1 MKGIKMKYLVKTI
14 LSLLFIAI
22 SASLLMAGELTLK
35 GSTTVLPIAQ
45 KCAEAYMAENP
56 EVKIT
61 LSGGGSGNGIKA
73 IIDGTADIGNS
84 SRFIKGKEIKF
95 AQSRDVYP
103 VPFRIALDCIA
114 PVVHPSNKIS
124 DLTMDQ
130 LKNIYL
136 GNITNW
142 KDVGGKDAKI
152 VVISRDSSSGTFEV
166 WKKIVMHKKRVMP
179 RALTIPSNGAIVQA
193 VSKTPDAIGYIG
205 LGYLTKEIKA
215 VMVNSIKPT
224 ETNTLNGS
232 FPITRPMFMFT
243 NNWPEGETMSFI
255 AFVLSK
261 KGQKLV
267 AKAGSI
273 PIN

>member
-1 MKGIKMKYLVKTI
+1 MKYLMNLI
-14 LSLLFIAI
+14 ICLLLIAFSSPLI
-22 SASLLMAGELTLK
+22 AGELTLK
-35 GSTTVLPIAQ
+35 GSTTVLPLAQ

-56 EVKIT
+56 DVKIT

-84 SRFIKGKEIKF
+84 SRFIKGKEIKL
-95 AQSRDVYP
+95 AQSKEVYP

-124 DLTMDQ
+124 NLTMDQ

-142 KDVGGKDAKI
+142 EDVGGNDAKI

-166 WKKIVMHKKRVMP
+166 WKKLVMHKKRVLP

-205 LGYLTKEIKA
+205 LGYLTKDIKA
-215 VMVNSIKPT
+215 VTVNSIKPT
-224 ETNTLNGS
+224 EKNTLNGS

-267 AKAGSI
+267 AEAGSI
-273 PIN
+273 PIF

>member
-1 MKGIKMKYLVKTI
+1 MKHLIKSIIY
-14 LSLLFIAI
+14 LLFMAI
-22 SASLLMAGELTLK
+22 TASSLIAGELSLK

-56 EVKIT
+56 DVKIT

-84 SRFIKGKEIKF
+84 SRFIKGKEIKL
-95 AQSRDVYP
+95 AQAKDVYP

-114 PVVHPSNKIS
+114 PVIHPSNKVS
-124 DLTMDQ
+124 NLTMDQ

-136 GNITNW
+136 GNINNW
-142 KDVGGKDAKI
+142 KDVGGKEGKI

-166 WKKIVMHKKRVMP
+166 WKKLVMHKKRVIP

-193 VSKTPDAIGYIG
+193 VAKTPNAIGYVG
-205 LGYLTKEIKA
+205 LGYLTKNIKA
-215 VMVNSIKPT
+215 VLVNNIKPS
-224 ETNTLNGS
+224 EENTLNGS

-261 KGQKLV
+261 KGQALV
-267 AKAGSI
+267 SEAGSI
-273 PIN
+273 PIF

>member
-1 MKGIKMKYLVKTI
+1 MKYLVKTI

>member
-1 MKGIKMKYLVKTI
+1 MKHLIKSIIY
-14 LSLLFIAI
+14 LLFTAI
-22 SASLLMAGELTLK
+22 TASSLMAGELTLK

-56 EVKIT
+56 DVKIT

-84 SRFIKGKEIKF
+84 SRFIKGKEVKL
-95 AQSRDVYP
+95 AQSKDIYP

-114 PVVHPSNKIS
+114 PVVHPSSKVSN
-124 DLTMDQ
+124 LTMDQ

-142 KDVGGKDAKI
+142 KDVGGKDGKI

-166 WKKIVMHKKRVMP
+166 WKKLVMHKKRVIP

-193 VSKTPDAIGYIG
+193 VAKTPNAIGYVG
-205 LGYLTKEIKA
+205 LGYLTKDIKA
-215 VMVNSIKPT
+215 VLVNNVKPS
-224 ETNTLNGS
+224 EKNTLNGS

-261 KGQKLV
+261 KGQALV
-267 AKAGSI
+267 SEAGSI
-273 PIN
+273 PIF

>member
-1 MKGIKMKYLVKTI
+1 MKHFIKLMI
-14 LSLLFIAI
+14 CLLFVTFSSPLI
-22 SASLLMAGELTLK
+22 AGELTLK

-56 EVKIT
+56 DVKIT

-73 IIDGTADIGNS
+73 IVDGTADIGNS
-84 SRFIKGKEIKF
+84 SRFIKNKEVKF
-95 AQSRDVYP
+95 AQAKDVYP

-124 DLTMDQ
+124 DLTMEQ
-130 LKNIYL
+130 LQNIYL

-142 KDVGGKDAKI
+142 KDVGGENAKI

-166 WKKIVMHKKRVMP
+166 WKKLVMHKKRVMP

-193 VSKTPDAIGYIG
+193 VSKTPGAIGYIG
-205 LGYLTKEIKA
+205 LGYLTDDIKT
-215 VMVNSIKPT
+215 VTVNGIQAT
-224 ETNTLNGS
+224 EENTLNGS
-232 FPITRPMFMFT
+232 FPVIRPMFMFT
-243 NNWPEGETMSFI
+243 NNWPEGETMRFI

-267 AKAGSI
+267 AEAGSV
-273 PIN
+273 PIF